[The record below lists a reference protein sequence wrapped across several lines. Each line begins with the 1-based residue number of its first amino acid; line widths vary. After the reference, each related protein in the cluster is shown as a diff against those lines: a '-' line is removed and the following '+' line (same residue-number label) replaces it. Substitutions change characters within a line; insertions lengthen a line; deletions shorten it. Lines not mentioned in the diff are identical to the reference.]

1 MPSPPVTTI
10 APATD
15 TVAEAAFL
23 ELIRI
28 FGQLGR
34 IMQPYFAR
42 FGISGAQWGVLRIL
56 HEAEQDGQES
66 LRLSELGGRL
76 LVRPPSVT
84 SIIDRL
90 QRMRLVAREASTK
103 DLRAKDVC
111 LTEQGRQLVQRVLTG
126 HSRQIASLMGG
137 LDESEQ
143 RMLRDLLRRLR
154 SHLETMAE
162 GGGASGN

>member
-1 MPSPPVTTI
+1 MPSPV
-10 APATD
+10 ATSG
-15 TVAEAAFL
+15 VPQAEKSAEAAFR

-42 FGISGAQWGVLRIL
+42 FGISASQWGVLRAL
-56 HEAEQDGQES
+56 HEAEEDGHRA
-66 LRLSELGGRL
+66 LRLTDLGDRL

-90 QRMRLVAREASTK
+90 QRMRLVGREVSAK
-103 DLRAKDVC
+103 DLRAKNVR
-111 LTEQGRQLVQRVLTG
+111 LTDDGRHLVQRVLKG
-126 HSRQIASLMGG
+126 HSGQIARLMGG

-143 RMLRDLLRRLR
+143 QTFRDLVRQLRA
-154 SHLETMAE
+154 HLENLAE
-162 GGGASGN
+162 AGNGSGN